1 MVAVLTIGRVAR
13 QAGVNVETIRFYER
27 QGIIQQPPKPQGSGV
42 RVYSDTTVA
51 RVRFIREA
59 QQLGF
64 TLREI
69 RELLALRADPAAD
82 CSEVREQ
89 ATAKLEDVHRKIER
103 LRQIGTALETVIATC
118 PGQGGLQSCTII
130 DALESQPGAR
140 QAKAARSSISAPKD
154 GARARRST

>member
-1 MVAVLTIGRVAR
+1 METALTIGRVAR
-13 QAGVNVETIRFYER
+13 RAGVNVETIRFYER

-42 RVYSDTTVA
+42 RLYPDDTVA

-64 TLREI
+64 ALREI

-89 ATAKLEDVHRKIER
+89 ATAKLEEVRQKIER
-103 LRQIGTALETVIATC
+103 LRQIDAALETLIATC
-118 PGQGGLQSCTII
+118 PGQGGLQTCTII
-130 DALESQPGAR
+130 DALEPRSGAKR
-140 QAKAARSSISAPKD
+140 AQGGGSITSAPKG
-154 GARARRST
+154 GAKPRRPT